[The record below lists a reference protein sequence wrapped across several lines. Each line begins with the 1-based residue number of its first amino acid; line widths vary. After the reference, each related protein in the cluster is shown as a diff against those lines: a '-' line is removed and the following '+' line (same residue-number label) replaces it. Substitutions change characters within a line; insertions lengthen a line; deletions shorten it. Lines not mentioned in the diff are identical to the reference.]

1 MRSLG
6 SAKLVKRRG
15 EPKDSKIEQCAM
27 AFGPLGVGF
36 RVSTVCDCPFTVTA
50 CAVTVLS
57 FSLVC
62 GTDSQAPFAV
72 GRITLSF
79 WVGLCDPLRMK
90 NIINFPEQ
98 SASKSRPG
106 NKYSPKQKTGLR
118 KAAMNQFKLM
128 CSIGKYNI
136 ANTVESALDE
146 LLNEGAEQA

>member
-15 EPKDSKIEQCAM
+15 APKDSKIEQCAM

-36 RVSTVCDCPFTVTA
+36 RVSTVCDCLFTVTA

-106 NKYSPKQKTGLR
+106 NKYSRKQKTGLR
-118 KAAMNQFKLM
+118 KAAMNQFKRM